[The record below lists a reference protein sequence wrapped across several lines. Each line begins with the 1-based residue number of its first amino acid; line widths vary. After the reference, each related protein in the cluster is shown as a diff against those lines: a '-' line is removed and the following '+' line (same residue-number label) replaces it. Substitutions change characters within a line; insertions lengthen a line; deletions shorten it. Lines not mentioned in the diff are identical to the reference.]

1 MLEQRTTEIDEST
14 IIAAATRLIKLHNNN
29 ENAGTKK
36 EWDAAIQASLI
47 TSNELVKVTGA
58 AIWYRVFN
66 YLKTLENGS
75 SS

>member
-1 MLEQRTTEIDEST
+1 MLEQKTFDVDQDE
-14 IIAAATRLIKLHNNN
+14 IIAEATRLIKLHNNN

-36 EWDAAIQASLI
+36 EWDVAIQASLI

>member
-1 MLEQRTTEIDEST
+1 MLEQKTFDIDQDE
-14 IIAAATRLIKLHNNN
+14 IIAEATRLIKLHNNN
-29 ENAGTKK
+29 EVAGTKK
-36 EWDAAIQASLI
+36 EWNTAIQASLI

>member
-1 MLEQRTTEIDEST
+1 MLEQKTFDVDQDE
-14 IIAAATRLIKLHNNN
+14 IIAEATRLIKLHNND
-29 ENAGTKK
+29 EVAGTKK
-36 EWDAAIQASLI
+36 EWNTAIQASLI